1 MERREVSKLPLTADD
16 LAVEMRVTR
25 FLTIVGAGIVLTP
38 AFVIVLFESLIV
50 VGVVSDDGPRESL
63 FLTAL
68 VFGAGLYAGLIA
80 LRTSV
85 RTGVVV
91 FPLVAGLAVGGILL
105 WVSATTLRWHSC
117 PAVGAAT
124 PGCPGG
130 PYINAPGP

>member
-1 MERREVSKLPLTADD
+1 VFSLLQTTDD
-16 LAVEMRVTR
+16 LGVEMRVIR
-25 FLTIVGAGIVLTP
+25 FLKIVGAGILLTP
-38 AFVIVLFESLIV
+38 ALVIVLFEFLIV
-50 VGVVSDDGPRESL
+50 VGLVSDDGPSKSL
-63 FLTAL
+63 FLATL

-85 RTGVVV
+85 RIGVVV

-124 PGCPGG
+124 AGCPSSG
-130 PYINAPGP
+130 ISNAPGP